1 MVVSQSAAS
10 LIHPVRESGQNS
22 PVEHTTLPWRFCQ
35 NNNIISEETEVNC
48 SLEEYEPRLLIAFF
62 QENDSCWCQKKILDL
77 QDKCTAGG
85 VLYTIAQV
93 SRYSDGSSSICLL
106 PFEHT

>member
-1 MVVSQSAAS
+1 MIY
-10 LIHPVRESGQNS
+10 LK
-22 PVEHTTLPWRFCQ
+22 
-35 NNNIISEETEVNC
+35 
-48 SLEEYEPRLLIAFF
+48 EYLKFLLYFNLRSFF
-62 QENDSCWCQKKILDL
+62 LKKILDL